1 MDAVLPMLRRSDDIK
16 NWGDMCLY
24 NDMKMT
30 VKHGKSEAKWG
41 LSVKISEAVNVTSTL
56 IKRRSAENAAPILI
70 GHVRIM

>member
-30 VKHGKSEAKWG
+30 VKHDKSEAKRG

-56 IKRRSAENAAPILI
+56 KRR
-70 GHVRIM
+70 